1 MPPRAGLDCDGPHT
15 PLTADLLLRGYQRLI
30 AQAHQRGVR
39 IYGATLTPASLPPER
54 EAIRTAVNDS
64 IRSSR
69 AFDGVIDFDRA
80 LLDPAH
86 PDRLQRRYDSGDQI
100 IHPSE
105 AGYAAMSEA
114 FPIGEM
120 GLTKGR

>member
-1 MPPRAGLDCDGPHT
+1 MVPRRTHLIGVGAHWESTLGGDQC
-15 PLTADLLLRGYQRLI
+15 AI

-80 LLDPAH
+80 LRDPAH
-86 PDRLQRRYDSGDQI
+86 PDRLQRRYDSGDH
-100 IHPSE
+100 IHPSD

-114 FPIGEM
+114 VPIDEM
-120 GLTKGR
+120 GLTKGH